1 MSIQQNLLILIL
13 AHYFLYQFDKVA
25 QEKHS
30 RSQYKK
36 KNGLGKIF
44 YLISLQKVF
53 SCNQLYLN
61 HTEYGIYY

>member
-13 AHYFLYQFDKVA
+13 AHYFLYQFDEVA

-36 KNGLGKIF
+36 EWFRKNILSNIF
-44 YLISLQKVF
+44 TKGF